1 MNYLNN
7 IDMNLLYFIQ
17 NHLRNKQFD
26 ILMPFFT
33 YLGDKGLIWIIISL
47 ILISIKKY
55 RKEGIVLLSALVLAT
70 ILGEGFLKH
79 LVKRPRPFLEVQS
92 IKLLISKPSSYSFP
106 SGHTTSSFAAAGVL
120 GYYFKKYKV
129 YFFTLAILIAFSRL
143 YLFVHYPSDVLAGII
158 LGLLSSGV
166 VLKMFNKRKVDNYEK
181 SK

>member
-1 MNYLNN
+1 M
-7 IDMNLLYFIQ
+7 
-17 NHLRNKQFD
+17 
-26 ILMPFFT
+26 
-33 YLGDKGLIWIIISL
+33 

-79 LVKRPRPFLEVQS
+79 LIKRPRPFLEVQS

-120 GYYFKKYKV
+120 GYYFKRYKV
-129 YFFTLAILIAFSRL
+129 YFYTLAILISFSRL
-143 YLFVHYPSDVLAGII
+143 YLFVHYPSDVIAGTI
-158 LGLLSSGV
+158 LGLFSSAV
-166 VLKMFNKRKVDNYEK
+166 VLKFSNKRKVEIYEK